1 MTNKELHLRINE
13 RLKEFSAENSFSK
26 RDKYTLIKKQK
37 SKEITQFISIGTA
50 SYGLVHRISYPHAIV
65 SFVELER
72 LLEPFNEDLFFGSNP
87 PSQKPFIN
95 SISNHLRYENTPK
108 IIRDVG
114 DDDGLN
120 LKIKN
125 IEGLELGLDLLLKT
139 IKEKVIPFFDE
150 VNSLEGFNLYLEKLN
165 WISNTNPKETDPF
178 VMIKWLLVKKLIKC
192 TNYNQLKEN
201 RLILLNNALEEDRD
215 KYIRYYESYLKY
227 FDFLET
233 I

>member
-1 MTNKELHLRINE
+1 MTNKELHLRMNE
-13 RLKEFSAENSFSK
+13 KLKEFSQENSFSK

-65 SFVELER
+65 SFVEVER
-72 LLEPFNEDLFFGSNP
+72 LLEPFNENLFFGSNP

-95 SISNHLRYENTPK
+95 SISNHLRYQNTPK
-108 IIRDVG
+108 IIRDIG

-120 LKIKN
+120 FRIKN
-125 IEGLELGLDLLLKT
+125 VEGLELGLDLLFKT
-139 IKEKVIPFFDE
+139 IKEKAIPFFNE

-165 WISNTNPKETDPF
+165 WITKTNPKDTDPF

-201 RLILLNNALEEDRD
+201 RLVLLNNALVEDRE
-215 KYIRYYESYLKY
+215 KYIKYYESYMKY
-227 FDFLET
+227 FDFLENL
-233 I
+233 